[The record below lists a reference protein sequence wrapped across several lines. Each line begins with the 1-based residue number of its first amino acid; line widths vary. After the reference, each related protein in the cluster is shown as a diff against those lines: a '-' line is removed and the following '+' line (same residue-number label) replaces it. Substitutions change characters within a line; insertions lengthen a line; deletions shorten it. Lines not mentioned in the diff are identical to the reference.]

1 MIPPQRPGN
10 KGLRLDYFVCSDSM
24 FEEDK
29 EEGKGEEG
37 KGKRGGK
44 KAKAETKTKTKAKTG
59 VVVHECFILD
69 KATVGLSDH
78 CPIGITLRLP

>member
-24 FEEDK
+24 FETEG
-29 EEGKGEEG
+29 EGKGEG
-37 KGKRGGK
+37 KGTGGGK
-44 KAKAETKTKTKAKTG
+44 KGKAEAKAKAETG
-59 VVVHECFILD
+59 VFVHECFILD

>member
-1 MIPPQRPGN
+1 
-10 KGLRLDYFVCSDSM
+10 M
-24 FEEDK
+24 FEEERDK
-29 EEGKGEEG
+29 GEG
-37 KGKRGGK
+37 KGKRKGGGK
-44 KAKAETKTKTKAKTG
+44 KAKAATG